1 MLIIIKFLF
10 LFTNIF
16 FVQFENVISVQ
27 RPNILII
34 LADDLGWGDVSFH
47 GTRQIPTPN
56 IDLLASSGVIMNNY
70 YVSPLCSPS
79 RSALLTGLNPIR
91 TGMQVDVI
99 AASQPYGLPLNYT
112 TMGQH
117 FQRLGYQTHAVG
129 KWHQG
134 FFRSEYL
141 PTRRGFD
148 TYLGY
153 LTGHSDYFNRK
164 AGDLFHGYDLHE
176 MDHVANLSEY
186 QGQYS
191 TDMYTDRVVKLIEE
205 NQFDQ
210 SNQKPWLIYM
220 AQQSVH
226 GAEVGNE
233 IQPPPRHE
241 NDHKYIRQN
250 ERRRRFAG
258 MVAALDES
266 IGRVFKALND
276 TNQLSN
282 TIIVFSTDN
291 GGATGSIYGAHI
303 DNSQGSNW
311 PLKGG
316 KYTLWE
322 GGVRGTA
329 FIWSR
334 LFPKSFVNNQ
344 LMHITDILP
353 TLYTASGGN
362 ISDLGNI
369 DGHNQWNQLMNPNEN
384 NYEIRTHLL
393 HNIDHTNHFW
403 AIRYRN
409 YKLTNGTI
417 LLGHFDNWYE
427 APGQQTEYPSEGIC
441 YNCTTTF
448 KILEEHSITF
458 EPITVRIDCKRERN
472 PLIECQSTNGFCLF
486 DIEQDPCE
494 LTNLAE
500 KRSDIV
506 EKIYRKIYKYYNEQY
521 EQPVNKPY
529 DSRANPSNHGGFWKP
544 WLDDDDDDEENILQ
558 VPVT

>member
-1 MLIIIKFLF
+1 MLKLIKLLF
-10 LFTNIF
+10 LLVNIF
-16 FVQFENVISVQ
+16 IQFENVLSHFDDR

-47 GTRQIPTPN
+47 GSKQIPTPN

-91 TGMQVDVI
+91 TGMQVGVI

-117 FQRLGYQTHAVG
+117 FQRLGYRTHVVG

-141 PTRRGFD
+141 PTKRGFD
-148 TYLGY
+148 SYFGY

-164 AGDLFHGYDLHE
+164 AGDFFRGYDLHE
-176 MDHVANLSEY
+176 MDHIANLTKY

-191 TDMYTDRVVKLIEE
+191 TDMYTDRVLELIEE
-205 NQFDQ
+205 NRYE
-210 SNQKPWLIYM
+210 NTKKPWLIYM

-226 GAEVGNE
+226 GAECGDE
-233 IQPPPRHE
+233 IQPPRRHE
-241 NDHKYIRQN
+241 NDYKYIQKN

-266 IGRVFKALND
+266 VGRVFKALND
-276 TNQLSN
+276 TNQLSR

-291 GGATGSIYGAHI
+291 GGATAGTTGYHI

-329 FIWSR
+329 FIWSK
-334 LFPKSFVNNQ
+334 LLPKPYLSNQ

-353 TLYTASGGN
+353 TLYSAAGGN
-362 ISDLGNI
+362 TSDLGDI
-369 DGHNQWNQLMNPNEN
+369 DGLNQWNQLKNPNNKN
-384 NYEIRTHLL
+384 NYQIREHLL
-393 HNIDHTNHFW
+393 HNIDHTKHFW
-403 AIRYRN
+403 ALRYRN
-409 YKLTNGTI
+409 YKLTNGTS
-417 LLGHFDNWYE
+417 LLGQFDNWYE
-427 APGQQTEYPSEGIC
+427 APGQQTEFPPNGIC
-441 YNCTTTF
+441 YNCTTTYQ
-448 KILEEHSITF
+448 ILEEYGIKF
-458 EPITVRIDCKRERN
+458 EPITVQIDCQRDKN
-472 PLIECQSTNGFCLF
+472 PIIKCQSKKGMCLF

-500 KRSDIV
+500 KKSDLLKTIHK
-506 EKIYRKIYKYYNEQY
+506 KIYEHYNVQY
-521 EQPVNKPY
+521 TKPVNKPF
-529 DSRANPSNHGGFWKP
+529 DPHANPALHGGFWKP
-544 WLDDDDDDEENILQ
+544 WLDQNPITENFL
-558 VPVT
+558 